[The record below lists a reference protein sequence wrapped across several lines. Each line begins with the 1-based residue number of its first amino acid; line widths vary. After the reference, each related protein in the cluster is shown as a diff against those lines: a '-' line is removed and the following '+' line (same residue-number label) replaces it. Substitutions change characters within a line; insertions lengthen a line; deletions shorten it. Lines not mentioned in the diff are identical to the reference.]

1 MTKIYTKTGDLG
13 ETGLIGG
20 KRIFKD
26 DVLLEAYGTVD
37 ELNAILGVVRSEGPD
52 KRIDQWLNR
61 IQAELFEVGADL
73 ASPFPDETTDKTP
86 DKTNDKIKRIG
97 KEKAA
102 QLEKEIDLVEKELEP
117 LKSFVLPGGSK
128 SSVFLHLA
136 RTVCRRAERRIAIL
150 MKKDEVNPEILT
162 YMNRLSDWLFVMARY
177 INKKA
182 QIPDVPWRPNV

>member
-1 MTKIYTKTGDLG
+1 VTKIYTKTGDLG